1 MSKNVKDKLLK
12 ELVDNQINYEIEG
25 EGEKEVIIL
34 DKDSVDKSFAIPQL
48 KALIL
53 DCLENSR
60 EYGVKLMLLAGT
72 ENETPV
78 DQLEMMFELKE
89 GKIDSSKSLKN
100 LSKDRSLKYLSSDSE
115 ELNRADRYEELLKKF
130 DIDYERV
137 NNTFLLNE
145 KIVDEVARLEGVEII
160 PNSEESSIYITK
172 ETIVNDQKKF
182 NEIEKRTK
190 EKYNMGKDNEVLFEN
205 IESYYLSGHESY
217 LKEVIDIA
225 TRNDLFVE
233 ISSTGTSLNINHE
246 GSTLLNLVLDGEL
259 SQEIKNKIDEAT
271 SLLVK
276 ENSRILSEL
285 TGGSVGSYESTIE
298 EYEEAL
304 KQADSLYEE
313 SQDYVNDYALP
324 QKSDEKEREVK
335 SIDFFTDENSESA
348 RVNEKSMKLEDD
360 LNLRG
365 KDPLRYIMEHSQN
378 KKEAMAEIDKYCDDQ
393 KKLILEGQLTKQL
406 VEDGIDYEIK
416 DGIVILKDLD
426 KIPNN
431 PKLAYDVIEGLEAG
445 RVLILDED
453 ADYRDGSK
461 ILDRIK
467 EVAKKF
473 NEEVD
478 ELLKIHSTGD
488 NFKKS
493 NFNSK
498 EIGENA
504 YQMELT
510 SKGFKVVNDT
520 PFEYMRKI
528 LSNRKVTFYTKKD
541 DRYFIETEE
550 GLIER
555 NEQSLHEDIANC
567 KFDVLIFKDGFRETK
582 GKEDSVSLGDSRFI
596 ELLKAI
602 NEPKNLNTILNL
614 GEQLEFTIAR
624 FDGVVDF
631 SSYSEVILS
640 FCIGDRGFECN
651 TTINKNNPRVQ
662 SIIDMI
668 EENPNWDEIFRLC
681 NANHFNVAQV
691 HDDVII
697 QDKEGNT
704 ILKFKDS
711 KIKETPKQLAEPSD
725 VKAYI
730 DSLIKSDLKDYS
742 KEHILDLTA
751 KKFKNIPV
759 ENLLE
764 MINEMFDSKFI
775 PITTVSIRDKSDV
788 KYAIDILL
796 STIEK
801 PIPVELR
808 RVIDGKIDEYFDL
821 AEIFLSDVRFVT
833 LPIYDIHEVCKNLK
847 QLLDL
852 SRDKYSTGLNS
863 GRLLIL
869 DYRDVPHEDLD
880 NITFNSICYSAE
892 FLLNSLVNE
901 SRDKQRAHRVSIDNG
916 YHNLPKSTYMLTSR
930 DDLARAINNIAQIEV
945 DEDLIN
951 SVYCHLEPVLDKL
964 GIVKVDCVDVS
975 RLDSSKIDLVW
986 DIWRDTHKGYPH
998 NEIIP
1003 MINGDNNLAKAIGI
1017 NIFINNLFGAIRD
1030 LKLNKSFDHEDISV
1044 FIDNANLNN
1053 KDFVCNSIISLLLE
1067 ARENVIKT
1075 GHLSLANNIVG
1086 VEIAKLER
1094 LRLDNTEEFE
1104 LRVNSDNKLEIVYG
1118 KDIHQL
1124 TSLVIAYKKTDKGI
1138 EVYAGMFDSYERKA
1152 LNNLTLQDLSFT
1164 DFTFIPNYVPYLIH
1178 SKNEELKNKI
1188 RLYYRVYDFIHNH
1201 SKDGYQKVRNLIEK
1215 TFTDFDIDELNE
1227 LKYDNIVNN
1236 EPVEN
1241 IELVR
1246 KLINVKT
1253 EGTTDSEVE
1262 QAIETAIK
1270 EVSENFNVT
1279 LGRFIEFQYE
1289 TGRNVAKKKVK
1300 ELQNKIKVEEDIEK
1314 KEELT
1319 QKLNGEYSVLE
1330 QAEVSIEEVD
1340 NAEACNISY
1349 FIETKVYRIIGKY
1362 KYLKYKDYIEYRA
1375 RQGAES
1381 IVLDKKNVVD
1391 DMTKYLTISNRVMRP
1406 VRTVT
1411 FVYNKE
1417 AMKNFSKEEKLYLL
1431 NRILSKPT
1439 IPYFASEILPKN
1451 KVIERICIGTRTG
1464 KVQSL
1469 PFDIYLYCEGKDLM
1483 LNYLD
1488 ENLNLSGINYEA
1500 FETILKEDLTVACLD
1515 ERAYDKV
1522 RGYCDRKKLDSS
1534 RVFNLS
1540 EYMTKVYKGFR
1551 IDGKFAVIVND
1562 KEREFYN
1569 LNKLPGVT
1577 TKIQ

>member
-1 MSKNVKDKLLK
+1 MSKNVKEKLLK
-12 ELVDNQINYEIEG
+12 ELVENQINYEIEG

-115 ELNRADRYEELLKKF
+115 ELDRADRYEELLKKF

-145 KIVDEVARLEGVEII
+145 KIVDEVPRLEGVEII

-233 ISSTGTSLNINHE
+233 ISSDDTSLNINHE
-246 GSTLLNLVLDGEL
+246 GSTLLNLKLVNEL
-259 SQEIKNKIDEAT
+259 SEEVENKIDKAT
-271 SLLVK
+271 SLLVNYDVRTTGK
-276 ENSRILSEL
+276 FLAGGCSIDDREVILNNQEDL
-285 TGGSVGSYESTIE
+285 FDTPESSKIGLIKG
-298 EYEEAL
+298 EAL
-304 KQADSLYEE
+304 
-313 SQDYVNDYALP
+313 
-324 QKSDEKEREVK
+324 
-335 SIDFFTDENSESA
+335 FENFDASYFG
-348 RVNEKSMKLEDD
+348 D
-360 LNLRG
+360 

-541 DRYFIETEE
+541 DKYFIETEE

-555 NEQSLHEDIANC
+555 TEQSLHEDIANC

-725 VKAYI
+725 VEEAIRTK
-730 DSLIKSDLKDYS
+730 
-742 KEHILDLTA
+742 HCT
-751 KKFKNIPV
+751 
-759 ENLLE
+759 
-764 MINEMFDSKFI
+764 
-775 PITTVSIRDKSDV
+775 ITTVESLQD
-788 KYAIDILL
+788 
-796 STIEK
+796 
-801 PIPVELR
+801 
-808 RVIDGKIDEYFDL
+808 
-821 AEIFLSDVRFVT
+821 
-833 LPIYDIHEVCKNLK
+833 C
-847 QLLDL
+847 
-852 SRDKYSTGLNS
+852 
-863 GRLLIL
+863 
-869 DYRDVPHEDLD
+869 LD
-880 NITFNSICYSAE
+880 N
-892 FLLNSLVNE
+892 LVNKDVDI
-901 SRDKQRAHRVSIDNG
+901 SLTYSI
-916 YHNLPKSTYMLTSR
+916 
-930 DDLARAINNIAQIEV
+930 
-945 DEDLIN
+945 
-951 SVYCHLEPVLDKL
+951 YCHLQNLINARGKL
-964 GIVKVDCVDVS
+964 EVSYEDVS
-975 RLDSSKIDLVW
+975 NLSDEQALKYW
-986 DIWRDTHKGYPH
+986 DKWKKDNPRKTH
-998 NEIIP
+998 NEVIP
-1003 MINGDNNLAKAIGI
+1003 IFEDLATEAVQL
-1017 NIFINNLFGAIRD
+1017 NIFINSLFW
-1030 LKLNKSFDHEDISV
+1030 
-1044 FIDNANLNN
+1044 
-1053 KDFVCNSIISLLLE
+1053 E
-1067 ARENVIKT
+1067 ALAFENT
-1075 GHLSLANNIVG
+1075 PN
-1086 VEIAKLER
+1086 
-1094 LRLDNTEEFE
+1094 
-1104 LRVNSDNKLEIVYG
+1104 
-1118 KDIHQL
+1118 Q
-1124 TSLVIAYKKTDKGI
+1124 
-1138 EVYAGMFDSYERKA
+1138 EV
-1152 LNNLTLQDLSFT
+1152 
-1164 DFTFIPNYVPYLIH
+1164 
-1178 SKNEELKNKI
+1178 
-1188 RLYYRVYDFIHNH
+1188 
-1201 SKDGYQKVRNLIEK
+1201 
-1215 TFTDFDIDELNE
+1215 
-1227 LKYDNIVNN
+1227 
-1236 EPVEN
+1236 
-1241 IELVR
+1241 
-1246 KLINVKT
+1246 
-1253 EGTTDSEVE
+1253 DSEVE

-1270 EVSENFNVT
+1270 EVSEKFNVT

-1300 ELQNKIKVEEDIEK
+1300 ELQNKIKVEEDLEK

-1319 QKLNGEYSVLE
+1319 QKLNSEYSVLE
-1330 QAEVSIEEVD
+1330 QAEVSIEQVD

-1451 KVIERICIGTRTG
+1451 KVLERICIGTRTG

-1488 ENLNLSGINYEA
+1488 ENLNLGGINYEA
-1500 FETILKEDLTVACLD
+1500 FETILKEDFTMACLD

-1540 EYMTKVYKGFR
+1540 EYMTKVYRGFR
-1551 IDGKFAVIVND
+1551 VDGKFAVIVND

>member
-1 MSKNVKDKLLK
+1 MSKNVKEKLLK
-12 ELVDNQINYEIEG
+12 ELVENQINYEMEG

-34 DKDSVDKSFAIPQL
+34 DKYSVNKSFSIPQL
-48 KALIL
+48 KAIIL

-60 EYGVKLMLLAGT
+60 EYGVKLMLLTGAK
-72 ENETPV
+72 NETPV

-89 GKIDSSKSLKN
+89 GKIDSSRSLKN

-115 ELNRADRYEELLKKF
+115 ELDRADRYEELLKKF

-137 NNTFLLNE
+137 DNTFLLNE
-145 KIVDEVARLEGVEII
+145 KIVDEVPRLEGVEII

-172 ETIVNDQKKF
+172 ETIINDQKKF

-233 ISSTGTSLNINHE
+233 LSSDGKVLNINHE
-246 GSTLLNLVLDGEL
+246 GSTLLNLVLDREL
-259 SQEIKNKIDEAT
+259 SQEVKNKIGEAT
-271 SLLVK
+271 SLLAK
-276 ENSRILSEL
+276 ENSKTLGEL
-285 TGGSVGSYESTIE
+285 TGGSVDSYEPTIE

-304 KQADSLYEE
+304 EQADSLYEE
-313 SQDYVNDYALP
+313 SQDYANNYALP
-324 QKSDEKEREVK
+324 QKPDEKEREVK
-335 SIDFFTDENSESA
+335 NINFFTDKNPESSK
-348 RVNEKSMKLEDD
+348 VNEKSMKLEDD
-360 LNLRG
+360 LNLKD

-378 KKEAMAEIDKYCDDQ
+378 KKETVEKVANKSNGKVRGLSSLCQRLQNEAVSIITENRERMEYVGETLA
-393 KKLILEGQLTKQL
+393 KKGIPMLLNSEELTPEQ
-406 VEDGIDYEIK
+406 
-416 DGIVILKDLD
+416 
-426 KIPNN
+426 
-431 PKLAYDVIEGLEAG
+431 
-445 RVLILDED
+445 
-453 ADYRDGSK
+453 
-461 ILDRIK
+461 K
-467 EVAKKF
+467 EVVSVLGK
-473 NEEVD
+473 
-478 ELLKIHSTGD
+478 H
-488 NFKKS
+488 
-493 NFNSK
+493 FNSK

-504 YQMELT
+504 YQMEPT
-510 SKGFKVVNDT
+510 PKGFKVVNDI

-541 DRYFIETEE
+541 DKYFIETEQ

-555 NEQSLHEDIANC
+555 TEQSLHEDIANC

-582 GKEDSVSLGDSRFI
+582 GKEDSISLGDSRFV

-614 GEQLEFTIAR
+614 GEQLEFNIAR

-631 SSYSEVILS
+631 SAYAEVILS

-651 TTINKNNPRVQ
+651 PTINKNNPRVQ

-681 NANHFNVAQV
+681 DANHFNVTQA

-697 QDKEGNT
+697 QDKENNT

-711 KIKETPKQLAEPSD
+711 KIKGTPKQLTAPSD

-730 DSLIKSDLKDYS
+730 DSLLKSDLKDYS

-751 KKFKNIPV
+751 KKFKNITV
-759 ENLLE
+759 ENLLR
-764 MINEMFDSKFI
+764 MIDEIFDSKFI
-775 PITTVSIRDKSDV
+775 PKTTVSIRDKSDV

-796 STIEK
+796 STVGK
-801 PIPVELR
+801 PIPFELR
-808 RVIDGKIDEYFDL
+808 RVIDFKIDEYFDL
-821 AEIFLSDVRFVT
+821 AEMSLNDVRFVT

-869 DYRDVPHEDLD
+869 DYRDIPHDDLD
-880 NITFNSICYSAE
+880 NITFNSICYSVE

-930 DDLARAINNIAQIEV
+930 DDLARAVNSIAQTEV

-986 DIWRDTHKGYPH
+986 DIWRDSHKGYPH

-1003 MINGDNNLAKAIGI
+1003 MIDGNNNLAKAIGI

-1067 ARENVIKT
+1067 AKENAIKT

-1086 VEIAKLER
+1086 VEIAELEK
-1094 LRLDNTEEFE
+1094 LRLNNTEEFE
-1104 LRVNSDNKLEIVYG
+1104 LRVNSDDKLEIVCG
-1118 KDIHQL
+1118 KNIHQL

-1138 EVYAGMFDSYERKA
+1138 ELYAGMFDSYERKA

-1178 SKNEELKNKI
+1178 SKNEQLKDKI
-1188 RLYYRVYDFIHNH
+1188 RLYYRVYDFIHSH
-1201 SKDGYQKVRNLIEK
+1201 SGDGYQKVRNLIEK
-1215 TFTDFDIDELNE
+1215 TFTGFDIDELNE
-1227 LKYDNIVNN
+1227 LRYDNIVNN

-1262 QAIETAIK
+1262 QAIEIAIK
-1270 EVSENFNVT
+1270 EVSEKFNLT

-1289 TGRNVAKKKVK
+1289 TGRNTAKKKVK
-1300 ELQNKIKVEEDIEK
+1300 ELQNKIKVEKDLEK

-1319 QKLNGEYSVLE
+1319 QKLNSEYSVLE
-1330 QAEVSIEEVD
+1330 QAEVSIEEVN

-1349 FIETKVYRIIGKY
+1349 FIETKVYRMIGKY

-1375 RQGAES
+1375 REGAES
-1381 IVLDKKNVVD
+1381 IVLDKKNVVE
-1391 DMTKYLTISNRVMRP
+1391 DMTKYLAISNKVMRP
-1406 VRTVT
+1406 LRTVT
-1411 FVYNKE
+1411 FIYNKE
-1417 AMKNFSKEEKLYLL
+1417 AMKNFCKEEKLDLL
-1431 NRILSKPT
+1431 NRILNKPT

-1451 KVIERICIGTRTG
+1451 KVLERICIGTRTG

-1500 FETILKEDLTVACLD
+1500 FETILRGDLTVACLD

-1551 IDGKFAVIVND
+1551 IDGKFTVIVND

>member
-34 DKDSVDKSFAIPQL
+34 DKDSMDKSFAIPQL

-53 DCLENSR
+53 DCLGNSR

-145 KIVDEVARLEGVEII
+145 KIVDEVPRLEGVEII

-233 ISSTGTSLNINHE
+233 VSSTGTSLNINHE

-285 TGGSVGSYESTIE
+285 TGGSVDSYEPTIE
-298 EYEEAL
+298 DYEEAL

-360 LNLRG
+360 LNLKG

-378 KKEAMAEIDKYCDDQ
+378 KKEAIEEIDKYCDDQ

-510 SKGFKVVNDT
+510 SKGFRVVNDT

-541 DRYFIETEE
+541 NTYFLETKE
-550 GLIER
+550 GLLER
-555 NEQSLHEDIANC
+555 TEQSLHEDIANC
-567 KFDVLIFKDGFRETK
+567 KFDVLIFKDGFKETK

-596 ELLKAI
+596 ELLEAI
-602 NEPKNLNTILNL
+602 NEPKDLNTILNL
-614 GEQLEFTIAR
+614 GEQLEFNIAR

-631 SSYSEVILS
+631 SSYAEVVLS

-651 TTINKNNPRVQ
+651 TTVDRETRKAETVRDVLTKRGRANGFHMLLTSEEPTSQQKTKAVCLDKNSNVLNGLSAEQIAYKVYVEDDVENLKEFNGDAVDYKGDKFKTLRMENKQTYESIFINRNNPRVQ
-662 SIIDMI
+662 AIIDRI
-668 EENPNWDEIFRLC
+668 EENPNWDEILRLC
-681 NANHFNVAQV
+681 HVNHYSVAQV

-711 KIKETPKQLAEPSD
+711 KIKGTPKQLTAPSD
-725 VKAYI
+725 VKETI
-730 DSLIKSDLKDYS
+730 RTKRC
-742 KEHILDLTA
+742 T
-751 KKFKNIPV
+751 
-759 ENLLE
+759 
-764 MINEMFDSKFI
+764 
-775 PITTVSIRDKSDV
+775 ITTVES
-788 KYAIDILL
+788 LQN
-796 STIEK
+796 
-801 PIPVELR
+801 
-808 RVIDGKIDEYFDL
+808 
-821 AEIFLSDVRFVT
+821 
-833 LPIYDIHEVCKNLK
+833 C
-847 QLLDL
+847 LD
-852 SRDKYSTGLNS
+852 
-863 GRLLIL
+863 
-869 DYRDVPHEDLD
+869 
-880 NITFNSICYSAE
+880 
-892 FLLNSLVNE
+892 SLVNKDVDI
-901 SRDKQRAHRVSIDNG
+901 SLTYSI
-916 YHNLPKSTYMLTSR
+916 YCHL
-930 DDLARAINNIAQIEV
+930 Q
-945 DEDLIN
+945 DLIN
-951 SVYCHLEPVLDKL
+951 AKGKLEVSYEDISNLSDEDALKYWDK
-964 GIVKVDCVDVS
+964 
-975 RLDSSKIDLVW
+975 
-986 DIWRDTHKGYPH
+986 WRKNNPRKTH
-998 NEIIP
+998 NEVIP
-1003 MINGDNNLAKAIGI
+1003 IFEDLATEAVQL
-1017 NIFINNLFGAIRD
+1017 NIFINSLFWEA
-1030 LKLNKSFDHEDISV
+1030 LAFKK
-1044 FIDNANLNN
+1044 NLN
-1053 KDFVCNSIISLLLE
+1053 
-1067 ARENVIKT
+1067 
-1075 GHLSLANNIVG
+1075 
-1086 VEIAKLER
+1086 
-1094 LRLDNTEEFE
+1094 
-1104 LRVNSDNKLEIVYG
+1104 
-1118 KDIHQL
+1118 Q
-1124 TSLVIAYKKTDKGI
+1124 
-1138 EVYAGMFDSYERKA
+1138 EV
-1152 LNNLTLQDLSFT
+1152 
-1164 DFTFIPNYVPYLIH
+1164 
-1178 SKNEELKNKI
+1178 
-1188 RLYYRVYDFIHNH
+1188 
-1201 SKDGYQKVRNLIEK
+1201 
-1215 TFTDFDIDELNE
+1215 
-1227 LKYDNIVNN
+1227 
-1236 EPVEN
+1236 
-1241 IELVR
+1241 
-1246 KLINVKT
+1246 
-1253 EGTTDSEVE
+1253 DSEVE

-1270 EVSENFNVT
+1270 EVSEKFNLT
-1279 LGRFIEFQYE
+1279 LGRFMKFQYE
-1289 TGRNVAKKKVK
+1289 TGRNVAKKRVK
-1300 ELQNKIKVEEDIEK
+1300 ELQSKIKIEEDIEK

-1319 QKLNGEYSVLE
+1319 KALNNEYSVLE

-1349 FIETKVYRIIGKY
+1349 FIETKVYRMIGKY
-1362 KYLKYKDYIEYRA
+1362 KYLQWKDYIEYRA
-1375 RQGAES
+1375 KQGAES
-1381 IVLDKKNVVD
+1381 IVLDKKNIVD
-1391 DMTKYLTISNRVMRP
+1391 DMTKYLTMSNRAMRP
-1406 VRTVT
+1406 VRTMT

-1417 AMKNFSKEEKLYLL
+1417 AMKNFSKEEKLDIL
-1431 NRILSKPT
+1431 NRILNKPT

-1451 KVIERICIGTRTG
+1451 KVLERICIGTRTG

-1469 PFDIYLYCEGKDLM
+1469 PFDIYLYCEGNDLM

-1500 FETILKEDLTVACLD
+1500 FECILNSDLTVACLD
-1515 ERAYDKV
+1515 QKAYDKI
-1522 RGYCDRKKLDSS
+1522 RGYCNRKDKDSS
-1534 RVFNLS
+1534 RVYNLD
-1540 EYMTKVYKGFR
+1540 EYMKRVYGGFTVS
-1551 IDGKFAVIVND
+1551 GAFSLVTED
-1562 KEREFYN
+1562 KQIEFYQ

>member
-1 MSKNVKDKLLK
+1 MSENVKDKLLK

-34 DKDSVDKSFAIPQL
+34 DKYSVDKSFAIPQL
-48 KALIL
+48 KALVL

-60 EYGVKLMLLAGT
+60 EYGVKLMLLAT
-72 ENETPV
+72 SNSVRLRRLNAKNELV
-78 DQLEMMFELKE
+78 DFLRSHNCPFTIETDMDKRVCLYQDDEETIHIDFDNCEKTKE
-89 GKIDSSKSLKN
+89 FKEAIGKAEINGVYFLDSKEY
-100 LSKDRSLKYLSSDSE
+100 DFISSSC
-115 ELNRADRYEELLKKF
+115 
-130 DIDYERV
+130 
-137 NNTFLLNE
+137 
-145 KIVDEVARLEGVEII
+145 
-160 PNSEESSIYITK
+160 ITK

-205 IESYYLSGHESY
+205 IENYYLSGHESY

-233 ISSTGTSLNINHE
+233 VSSTGTSLNINHE

-285 TGGSVGSYESTIE
+285 TGGSVDSYEPTIE

-335 SIDFFTDENSESA
+335 SIDFFTD
-348 RVNEKSMKLEDD
+348 
-360 LNLRG
+360 
-365 KDPLRYIMEHSQN
+365 
-378 KKEAMAEIDKYCDDQ
+378 
-393 KKLILEGQLTKQL
+393 
-406 VEDGIDYEIK
+406 
-416 DGIVILKDLD
+416 
-426 KIPNN
+426 
-431 PKLAYDVIEGLEAG
+431 
-445 RVLILDED
+445 
-453 ADYRDGSK
+453 
-461 ILDRIK
+461 
-467 EVAKKF
+467 
-473 NEEVD
+473 
-478 ELLKIHSTGD
+478 
-488 NFKKS
+488 
-493 NFNSK
+493 SK

-541 DRYFIETEE
+541 DKYFIETEE

-555 NEQSLHEDIANC
+555 TEQSLHEDIANC

-614 GEQLEFTIAR
+614 GEQLEFCVAR

-651 TTINKNNPRVQ
+651 TTINKDNPRVQ
-662 SIIDMI
+662 AIIDMI

-725 VKAYI
+725 VEEAI
-730 DSLIKSDLKDYS
+730 RIKRC
-742 KEHILDLTA
+742 T
-751 KKFKNIPV
+751 V
-759 ENLLE
+759 
-764 MINEMFDSKFI
+764 
-775 PITTVSIRDKSDV
+775 TTVESLQD
-788 KYAIDILL
+788 
-796 STIEK
+796 
-801 PIPVELR
+801 
-808 RVIDGKIDEYFDL
+808 
-821 AEIFLSDVRFVT
+821 
-833 LPIYDIHEVCKNLK
+833 C
-847 QLLDL
+847 LD
-852 SRDKYSTGLNS
+852 
-863 GRLLIL
+863 
-869 DYRDVPHEDLD
+869 
-880 NITFNSICYSAE
+880 
-892 FLLNSLVNE
+892 SLVNKDVDI
-901 SRDKQRAHRVSIDNG
+901 SLTYSI
-916 YHNLPKSTYMLTSR
+916 
-930 DDLARAINNIAQIEV
+930 
-945 DEDLIN
+945 
-951 SVYCHLEPVLDKL
+951 YCHLQNLINARGKL
-964 GIVKVDCVDVS
+964 EVSYEDVS
-975 RLDSSKIDLVW
+975 NLSDEQALKYW
-986 DIWRDTHKGYPH
+986 DKWKKDNPRKTH
-998 NEIIP
+998 NEVIP
-1003 MINGDNNLAKAIGI
+1003 IFEDLATEAVQL
-1017 NIFINNLFGAIRD
+1017 NIFINSLFW
-1030 LKLNKSFDHEDISV
+1030 
-1044 FIDNANLNN
+1044 
-1053 KDFVCNSIISLLLE
+1053 E
-1067 ARENVIKT
+1067 ALAFENT
-1075 GHLSLANNIVG
+1075 PN
-1086 VEIAKLER
+1086 
-1094 LRLDNTEEFE
+1094 
-1104 LRVNSDNKLEIVYG
+1104 
-1118 KDIHQL
+1118 Q
-1124 TSLVIAYKKTDKGI
+1124 
-1138 EVYAGMFDSYERKA
+1138 EV
-1152 LNNLTLQDLSFT
+1152 
-1164 DFTFIPNYVPYLIH
+1164 
-1178 SKNEELKNKI
+1178 
-1188 RLYYRVYDFIHNH
+1188 
-1201 SKDGYQKVRNLIEK
+1201 
-1215 TFTDFDIDELNE
+1215 
-1227 LKYDNIVNN
+1227 
-1236 EPVEN
+1236 
-1241 IELVR
+1241 
-1246 KLINVKT
+1246 
-1253 EGTTDSEVE
+1253 DSEVE

-1270 EVSENFNVT
+1270 EVSEKFNLT

-1300 ELQNKIKVEEDIEK
+1300 ELQNKIEVEKDLEK

-1319 QKLNGEYSVLE
+1319 QKLNNEYSVLE

-1417 AMKNFSKEEKLYLL
+1417 AMKNFSKEEKLDLL

-1500 FETILKEDLTVACLD
+1500 FETILKKDLTVACLD

>member
-53 DCLENSR
+53 DCLGNSR
-60 EYGVKLMLLAGT
+60 EYGVKLMLLAT
-72 ENETPV
+72 SNSVRLRRLNAKNELV
-78 DQLEMMFELKE
+78 DFLRSHNCPFTIETDMDKRVGLYQDDEETIHIDFDNCEKTKEFEEAIGKAEINGVYFLDSKE
-89 GKIDSSKSLKN
+89 YDFISSSC
-100 LSKDRSLKYLSSDSE
+100 
-115 ELNRADRYEELLKKF
+115 
-130 DIDYERV
+130 
-137 NNTFLLNE
+137 
-145 KIVDEVARLEGVEII
+145 
-160 PNSEESSIYITK
+160 ITK

-205 IESYYLSGHESY
+205 IENYYLSGHESY
-217 LKEVIDIA
+217 LKEVIDIV

-233 ISSTGTSLNINHE
+233 VSSTGTSLNINHE
-246 GSTLLNLVLDGEL
+246 GSTLLNLVLDEEL

-285 TGGSVGSYESTIE
+285 TGGSVDSYEPTIE

-335 SIDFFTDENSESA
+335 SIDFFTD
-348 RVNEKSMKLEDD
+348 
-360 LNLRG
+360 
-365 KDPLRYIMEHSQN
+365 
-378 KKEAMAEIDKYCDDQ
+378 
-393 KKLILEGQLTKQL
+393 
-406 VEDGIDYEIK
+406 
-416 DGIVILKDLD
+416 
-426 KIPNN
+426 
-431 PKLAYDVIEGLEAG
+431 
-445 RVLILDED
+445 
-453 ADYRDGSK
+453 
-461 ILDRIK
+461 
-467 EVAKKF
+467 
-473 NEEVD
+473 
-478 ELLKIHSTGD
+478 
-488 NFKKS
+488 
-493 NFNSK
+493 SK

-541 DRYFIETEE
+541 DKYFIETEE

-555 NEQSLHEDIANC
+555 TEQSLHEDIANC

-662 SIIDMI
+662 AIIDMI

-725 VKAYI
+725 VRAYI

-751 KKFKNIPV
+751 KKFKNILV
-759 ENLLE
+759 ENLLRTIE
-764 MINEMFDSKFI
+764 EIFDSKFI
-775 PITTVSIRDKSDV
+775 PKTTVSIRDKSDV

-880 NITFNSICYSAE
+880 NITFNSICYSVE

-986 DIWRDTHKGYPH
+986 DIWRNTHRGYPP

-1086 VEIAKLER
+1086 VEIAELER

-1289 TGRNVAKKKVK
+1289 TGRNTAKKKVK
-1300 ELQNKIKVEEDIEK
+1300 ELQNKIEVEKDLEK

-1319 QKLNGEYSVLE
+1319 QKLNNEYSVLE

-1417 AMKNFSKEEKLYLL
+1417 AMKNFSKEEKLDLL

-1451 KVIERICIGTRTG
+1451 KVLERICIGTRTG

-1488 ENLNLSGINYEA
+1488 ENLNLGGINYEA
-1500 FETILKEDLTVACLD
+1500 FETILKEDFTMACLD

-1522 RGYCDRKKLDSS
+1522 RGYCDRTKLDSS

-1540 EYMTKVYKGFR
+1540 EYMTKVYRGFR
-1551 IDGKFAVIVND
+1551 IDGKFTVIVND

>member
-1 MSKNVKDKLLK
+1 MSENVKDKLLK

-34 DKDSVDKSFAIPQL
+34 DKDSVNKSFAIPQL

-60 EYGVKLMLLAGT
+60 EYGVKLMLLAT
-72 ENETPV
+72 SNSVRLRRLNAKNELV
-78 DQLEMMFELKE
+78 DFLRSHNCPFTIETDMDKRVGLYQDDEETIHIDFDNCEKTKEFEEAIGKAEINGVYFLDSKE
-89 GKIDSSKSLKN
+89 YDFISSSC
-100 LSKDRSLKYLSSDSE
+100 
-115 ELNRADRYEELLKKF
+115 
-130 DIDYERV
+130 
-137 NNTFLLNE
+137 
-145 KIVDEVARLEGVEII
+145 
-160 PNSEESSIYITK
+160 ITK

-233 ISSTGTSLNINHE
+233 VSSTGTSLNINHE

-285 TGGSVGSYESTIE
+285 TGGSVDSYEPTIE

-335 SIDFFTDENSESA
+335 SIDFFTDENPESA

-541 DRYFIETEE
+541 DKYFIETEE

-555 NEQSLHEDIANC
+555 TEQSLHEDIANC

-725 VKAYI
+725 VEEAIRTK
-730 DSLIKSDLKDYS
+730 
-742 KEHILDLTA
+742 HCT
-751 KKFKNIPV
+751 
-759 ENLLE
+759 
-764 MINEMFDSKFI
+764 
-775 PITTVSIRDKSDV
+775 ITTVESLQD
-788 KYAIDILL
+788 
-796 STIEK
+796 
-801 PIPVELR
+801 
-808 RVIDGKIDEYFDL
+808 
-821 AEIFLSDVRFVT
+821 
-833 LPIYDIHEVCKNLK
+833 C
-847 QLLDL
+847 
-852 SRDKYSTGLNS
+852 
-863 GRLLIL
+863 
-869 DYRDVPHEDLD
+869 LD
-880 NITFNSICYSAE
+880 N
-892 FLLNSLVNE
+892 LVNKDVDI
-901 SRDKQRAHRVSIDNG
+901 SLTYSI
-916 YHNLPKSTYMLTSR
+916 
-930 DDLARAINNIAQIEV
+930 
-945 DEDLIN
+945 
-951 SVYCHLEPVLDKL
+951 YCHLQNLINARGKL
-964 GIVKVDCVDVS
+964 EVSYEDVS
-975 RLDSSKIDLVW
+975 NLSDEQALKYW
-986 DIWRDTHKGYPH
+986 DKWKKDNPRKTH
-998 NEIIP
+998 NEVIP
-1003 MINGDNNLAKAIGI
+1003 IFEDLATEAVQL
-1017 NIFINNLFGAIRD
+1017 NIFINSLFW
-1030 LKLNKSFDHEDISV
+1030 
-1044 FIDNANLNN
+1044 
-1053 KDFVCNSIISLLLE
+1053 E
-1067 ARENVIKT
+1067 ALAFENT
-1075 GHLSLANNIVG
+1075 PN
-1086 VEIAKLER
+1086 
-1094 LRLDNTEEFE
+1094 
-1104 LRVNSDNKLEIVYG
+1104 
-1118 KDIHQL
+1118 Q
-1124 TSLVIAYKKTDKGI
+1124 
-1138 EVYAGMFDSYERKA
+1138 EV
-1152 LNNLTLQDLSFT
+1152 
-1164 DFTFIPNYVPYLIH
+1164 
-1178 SKNEELKNKI
+1178 
-1188 RLYYRVYDFIHNH
+1188 
-1201 SKDGYQKVRNLIEK
+1201 
-1215 TFTDFDIDELNE
+1215 
-1227 LKYDNIVNN
+1227 
-1236 EPVEN
+1236 
-1241 IELVR
+1241 
-1246 KLINVKT
+1246 
-1253 EGTTDSEVE
+1253 DSEVE

-1289 TGRNVAKKKVK
+1289 TGRNTAKKKVK
-1300 ELQNKIKVEEDIEK
+1300 ELQNKIEVEKDLEK

-1319 QKLNGEYSVLE
+1319 QKLNSEYSVLE

-1375 RQGAES
+1375 RKGAES
-1381 IVLDKKNVVD
+1381 IVLDKKNVID
-1391 DMTKYLTISNRVMRP
+1391 DLTKYLTISNRAMRP
-1406 VRTVT
+1406 LRTVT

-1417 AMKNFSKEEKLYLL
+1417 VMKNFSKEEKLDLL
-1431 NRILSKPT
+1431 NKILSKPT

-1500 FETILKEDLTVACLD
+1500 FETILKEDFTMACLD

-1562 KEREFYN
+1562 KEKEFYN

>member
-1 MSKNVKDKLLK
+1 MSKNVKEKLLK
-12 ELVDNQINYEIEG
+12 ELVENQINYEIEG
-25 EGEKEVIIL
+25 EGEKEIIIL

-48 KALIL
+48 KELIL

-60 EYGVKLMLLAGT
+60 EYGVKLMLLAT
-72 ENETPV
+72 SNSVRLRRLNAKNELV
-78 DQLEMMFELKE
+78 DFLRSHNCPFTIETDMDKRVGLYQDDEETIHIDFDNCEKTKE
-89 GKIDSSKSLKN
+89 FKEAIGKAEINGVYFLDSKEY
-100 LSKDRSLKYLSSDSE
+100 DFISSSC
-115 ELNRADRYEELLKKF
+115 
-130 DIDYERV
+130 
-137 NNTFLLNE
+137 
-145 KIVDEVARLEGVEII
+145 
-160 PNSEESSIYITK
+160 ITK
-172 ETIVNDQKKF
+172 ETILNDQKKF
-182 NEIEKRTK
+182 NGIEKRTK

-259 SQEIKNKIDEAT
+259 SQEVKNKIDEAT

-285 TGGSVGSYESTIE
+285 TGGSVDSYEPTIE

-304 KQADSLYEE
+304 EQADSLYEE
-313 SQDYVNDYALP
+313 SQDYVNNYALP
-324 QKSDEKEREVK
+324 QSKNPKFTKRDYDSKEYNQLSVKATKLMVELAKDKVANYTLNEIIDKTNKEIPQFSRDLVVDLAVDLLGDSAVYRKEVVEIARKEYNNLTQKSDEKEREVK
-335 SIDFFTDENSESA
+335 SIDFFTD
-348 RVNEKSMKLEDD
+348 
-360 LNLRG
+360 
-365 KDPLRYIMEHSQN
+365 
-378 KKEAMAEIDKYCDDQ
+378 
-393 KKLILEGQLTKQL
+393 
-406 VEDGIDYEIK
+406 
-416 DGIVILKDLD
+416 
-426 KIPNN
+426 
-431 PKLAYDVIEGLEAG
+431 
-445 RVLILDED
+445 
-453 ADYRDGSK
+453 
-461 ILDRIK
+461 
-467 EVAKKF
+467 
-473 NEEVD
+473 
-478 ELLKIHSTGD
+478 
-488 NFKKS
+488 
-493 NFNSK
+493 SK

-541 DRYFIETEE
+541 DKYFLETEQ
-550 GLIER
+550 GLVER
-555 NEQSLHEDIANC
+555 TEQSLHEDIANC

-662 SIIDMI
+662 AIIDMI

-681 NANHFNVAQV
+681 HVNHFNIAQV

-711 KIKETPKQLAEPSD
+711 KIKETPRQLTAPSD
-725 VKAYI
+725 VEETIRIKHCTI
-730 DSLIKSDLKDYS
+730 TSVESLQ
-742 KEHILDLTA
+742 ECLD
-751 KKFKNIPV
+751 
-759 ENLLE
+759 
-764 MINEMFDSKFI
+764 
-775 PITTVSIRDKSDV
+775 
-788 KYAIDILL
+788 
-796 STIEK
+796 
-801 PIPVELR
+801 
-808 RVIDGKIDEYFDL
+808 
-821 AEIFLSDVRFVT
+821 
-833 LPIYDIHEVCKNLK
+833 
-847 QLLDL
+847 
-852 SRDKYSTGLNS
+852 
-863 GRLLIL
+863 
-869 DYRDVPHEDLD
+869 
-880 NITFNSICYSAE
+880 
-892 FLLNSLVNE
+892 SLVNKDVDI
-901 SRDKQRAHRVSIDNG
+901 SLTYSI
-916 YHNLPKSTYMLTSR
+916 
-930 DDLARAINNIAQIEV
+930 
-945 DEDLIN
+945 
-951 SVYCHLEPVLDKL
+951 YCHLQNLINARGKL
-964 GIVKVDCVDVS
+964 EVSYEDVS
-975 RLDSSKIDLVW
+975 NLSDEQALKYWNKWKKDNPRK
-986 DIWRDTHKGYPH
+986 TH
-998 NEIIP
+998 NEVIP
-1003 MINGDNNLAKAIGI
+1003 IFEDLATEAVQL
-1017 NIFINNLFGAIRD
+1017 NIFINSLFW
-1030 LKLNKSFDHEDISV
+1030 
-1044 FIDNANLNN
+1044 
-1053 KDFVCNSIISLLLE
+1053 E
-1067 ARENVIKT
+1067 ALAFENT
-1075 GHLSLANNIVG
+1075 TN
-1086 VEIAKLER
+1086 
-1094 LRLDNTEEFE
+1094 
-1104 LRVNSDNKLEIVYG
+1104 
-1118 KDIHQL
+1118 Q
-1124 TSLVIAYKKTDKGI
+1124 
-1138 EVYAGMFDSYERKA
+1138 EV
-1152 LNNLTLQDLSFT
+1152 
-1164 DFTFIPNYVPYLIH
+1164 
-1178 SKNEELKNKI
+1178 
-1188 RLYYRVYDFIHNH
+1188 
-1201 SKDGYQKVRNLIEK
+1201 
-1215 TFTDFDIDELNE
+1215 
-1227 LKYDNIVNN
+1227 
-1236 EPVEN
+1236 
-1241 IELVR
+1241 
-1246 KLINVKT
+1246 
-1253 EGTTDSEVE
+1253 DSEVE

-1270 EVSENFNVT
+1270 EVSEKFNVT

-1289 TGRNVAKKKVK
+1289 TGRNVAKKKVR
-1300 ELQNKIKVEEDIEK
+1300 ELQNKIKVEKDLEK

-1319 QKLNGEYSVLE
+1319 QKLNSEYSVLE

-1375 RQGAES
+1375 RKGAKS
-1381 IVLDKKNVVD
+1381 IILDKKNIVD
-1391 DMTKYLTISNRVMRP
+1391 DMTKYLTISNRAMRP
-1406 VRTVT
+1406 LRTVT

-1417 AMKNFSKEEKLYLL
+1417 AMKNSSKEEKLDLL
-1431 NRILSKPT
+1431 SRILSKPT

-1500 FETILKEDLTVACLD
+1500 FDSILKEDLTVACLD

-1540 EYMTKVYKGFR
+1540 EYMTRVYKGFR
-1551 IDGKFAVIVND
+1551 IDGKFAVIVNN

>member
-12 ELVDNQINYEIEG
+12 DLVDNQINYEIEG

-100 LSKDRSLKYLSSDSE
+100 LSKDRRLKYLSSDSE
-115 ELNRADRYEELLKKF
+115 ELDRADRYEELLKKF

-145 KIVDEVARLEGVEII
+145 KIVDEVPRLEGVEII

-172 ETIVNDQKKF
+172 ETIVNGQKKF

-233 ISSTGTSLNINHE
+233 VSSTGSSLNINHE

-285 TGGSVGSYESTIE
+285 TGGSVDSYEPTIE

-304 KQADSLYEE
+304 EQADSLYEE
-313 SQDYVNDYALP
+313 SQDYVNNYALP
-324 QKSDEKEREVK
+324 QSKNPKFTNRDYDSKEYKQLSVKATELMIELAKDKVVNYTLNEIIDKTNKEIPQFSRNLVVDLAVDLLGDSAVYRKEVVEIARKEYNNLIQKSDEKEREVK
-335 SIDFFTDENSESA
+335 SIDFFTD
-348 RVNEKSMKLEDD
+348 
-360 LNLRG
+360 
-365 KDPLRYIMEHSQN
+365 
-378 KKEAMAEIDKYCDDQ
+378 
-393 KKLILEGQLTKQL
+393 
-406 VEDGIDYEIK
+406 
-416 DGIVILKDLD
+416 
-426 KIPNN
+426 
-431 PKLAYDVIEGLEAG
+431 
-445 RVLILDED
+445 
-453 ADYRDGSK
+453 
-461 ILDRIK
+461 
-467 EVAKKF
+467 
-473 NEEVD
+473 
-478 ELLKIHSTGD
+478 
-488 NFKKS
+488 
-493 NFNSK
+493 SK

-510 SKGFKVVNDT
+510 PKGFKVVNDT

-528 LSNRKVTFYTKKD
+528 LSNREVTFYTKKD

-555 NEQSLHEDIANC
+555 TEQSLHEDIANC

-614 GEQLEFTIAR
+614 GEQLEFCVAR

-662 SIIDMI
+662 AIIDMI

-681 NANHFNVAQV
+681 HVNHFNIVQI

-725 VKAYI
+725 VRAYI

-751 KKFKNIPV
+751 KKFKNILV
-759 ENLLE
+759 ENLLRTIE
-764 MINEMFDSKFI
+764 EIFDSKFI
-775 PITTVSIRDKSDV
+775 PKTTVSIRDKSDV

-852 SRDKYSTGLNS
+852 SRDKYSIGLNS

-880 NITFNSICYSAE
+880 NITFNSICYSVE

-1067 ARENVIKT
+1067 AIENVIKT

-1086 VEIAKLER
+1086 VEIAKLEK

-1289 TGRNVAKKKVK
+1289 TGRNTAKKKVK
-1300 ELQNKIKVEEDIEK
+1300 ELQNKIEVEKDLEK

-1319 QKLNGEYSVLE
+1319 QKLNNEYSVLE

-1411 FVYNKE
+1411 FVYNRE
-1417 AMKNFSKEEKLYLL
+1417 AMKNFSKEEKLDLL

-1488 ENLNLSGINYEA
+1488 ENLNLGGINYEA

-1540 EYMTKVYKGFR
+1540 EYMTK
-1551 IDGKFAVIVND
+1551 
-1562 KEREFYN
+1562 
-1569 LNKLPGVT
+1569 P
-1577 TKIQ
+1577 

>member
-1 MSKNVKDKLLK
+1 MSENVKDKLLK

-60 EYGVKLMLLAGT
+60 EYGVKLMLLVGT

-115 ELNRADRYEELLKKF
+115 ELDRANRYEELLKKF

-145 KIVDEVARLEGVEII
+145 KIVDEVPRLEGVEII
-160 PNSEESSIYITK
+160 PTSEESSIYITK
-172 ETIVNDQKKF
+172 ETILNDQKKF

-205 IESYYLSGHESY
+205 IENYYLSGHESY

-285 TGGSVGSYESTIE
+285 TGGSVDSYEPTIE

-324 QKSDEKEREVK
+324 QSKNPKFTNRDYDSKEYNQLSVKATELMIELAKDKVANYTLNEIIDKTNKEIPQFSRNLVVDLAVDLLGDSAVYRKEVVEIARKEYNNLIQKSDEKEREVK
-335 SIDFFTDENSESA
+335 SIDFFTD
-348 RVNEKSMKLEDD
+348 
-360 LNLRG
+360 
-365 KDPLRYIMEHSQN
+365 
-378 KKEAMAEIDKYCDDQ
+378 
-393 KKLILEGQLTKQL
+393 
-406 VEDGIDYEIK
+406 
-416 DGIVILKDLD
+416 
-426 KIPNN
+426 
-431 PKLAYDVIEGLEAG
+431 
-445 RVLILDED
+445 
-453 ADYRDGSK
+453 
-461 ILDRIK
+461 
-467 EVAKKF
+467 
-473 NEEVD
+473 
-478 ELLKIHSTGD
+478 
-488 NFKKS
+488 
-493 NFNSK
+493 SK

-510 SKGFKVVNDT
+510 SRGFKVVNDT

-541 DRYFIETEE
+541 DKYFIETEE

-555 NEQSLHEDIANC
+555 TEQSLHEDIANC

-602 NEPKNLNTILNL
+602 NEPKDLNTILNL

-662 SIIDMI
+662 AIIDMI

-725 VKAYI
+725 VEEAI
-730 DSLIKSDLKDYS
+730 RIK
-742 KEHILDLTA
+742 HCT
-751 KKFKNIPV
+751 
-759 ENLLE
+759 
-764 MINEMFDSKFI
+764 
-775 PITTVSIRDKSDV
+775 ITTVESLQD
-788 KYAIDILL
+788 
-796 STIEK
+796 
-801 PIPVELR
+801 
-808 RVIDGKIDEYFDL
+808 
-821 AEIFLSDVRFVT
+821 
-833 LPIYDIHEVCKNLK
+833 C
-847 QLLDL
+847 LD
-852 SRDKYSTGLNS
+852 
-863 GRLLIL
+863 
-869 DYRDVPHEDLD
+869 
-880 NITFNSICYSAE
+880 
-892 FLLNSLVNE
+892 SLVNKDVDI
-901 SRDKQRAHRVSIDNG
+901 SLTYSI
-916 YHNLPKSTYMLTSR
+916 
-930 DDLARAINNIAQIEV
+930 
-945 DEDLIN
+945 
-951 SVYCHLEPVLDKL
+951 YCHLQNLINARGKLEVSYEDISDLSDEQALKYWDKW
-964 GIVKVDCVDVS
+964 K
-975 RLDSSKIDLVW
+975 
-986 DIWRDTHKGYPH
+986 KGNPRKTH
-998 NEIIP
+998 NEVIP
-1003 MINGDNNLAKAIGI
+1003 IFEDLATEAVQL
-1017 NIFINNLFGAIRD
+1017 NIFINSLFW
-1030 LKLNKSFDHEDISV
+1030 
-1044 FIDNANLNN
+1044 
-1053 KDFVCNSIISLLLE
+1053 E
-1067 ARENVIKT
+1067 ALAFENT
-1075 GHLSLANNIVG
+1075 PN
-1086 VEIAKLER
+1086 
-1094 LRLDNTEEFE
+1094 
-1104 LRVNSDNKLEIVYG
+1104 
-1118 KDIHQL
+1118 Q
-1124 TSLVIAYKKTDKGI
+1124 
-1138 EVYAGMFDSYERKA
+1138 EV
-1152 LNNLTLQDLSFT
+1152 
-1164 DFTFIPNYVPYLIH
+1164 
-1178 SKNEELKNKI
+1178 
-1188 RLYYRVYDFIHNH
+1188 
-1201 SKDGYQKVRNLIEK
+1201 
-1215 TFTDFDIDELNE
+1215 
-1227 LKYDNIVNN
+1227 
-1236 EPVEN
+1236 
-1241 IELVR
+1241 
-1246 KLINVKT
+1246 
-1253 EGTTDSEVE
+1253 DSEVE
-1262 QAIETAIK
+1262 QAIEIAIK

-1300 ELQNKIKVEEDIEK
+1300 ELQNKIEVEKDLEK

-1381 IVLDKKNVVD
+1381 IVLDKKKVVD

-1417 AMKNFSKEEKLYLL
+1417 AMKNFSKEEKLDLL
-1431 NRILSKPT
+1431 NKILSKPT

-1464 KVQSL
+1464 KAQSL

-1500 FETILKEDLTVACLD
+1500 FGTILKEDFTMACLD

-1540 EYMTKVYKGFR
+1540 EYMTKVYRGFR